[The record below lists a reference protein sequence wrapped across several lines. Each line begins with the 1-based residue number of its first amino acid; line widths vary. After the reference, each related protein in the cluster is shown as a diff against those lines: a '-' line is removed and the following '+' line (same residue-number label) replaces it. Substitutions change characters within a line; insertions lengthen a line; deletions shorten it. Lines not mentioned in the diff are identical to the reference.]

1 MPQYDIVGP
10 SKHPVRQML
19 PYYRGSSRP
28 HIERFAALAV
38 AALAAPV
45 PAGAVVLGPPPG
57 AVLSVEKLSPIDD
70 FLNDEIAAG
79 EIPGAIVLIQR
90 HGKPVYFKCF
100 GKRDVEKATPMTA
113 DTIFPIHSVTK
124 TITSVAA
131 MMLVDRGKIALD
143 DPVSKY
149 IPSFA
154 GLKVGVERKDTSGRP
169 VLDLVPLRRPITIE
183 DLLLH
188 TSGIT
193 YGFYGEGLVKSAY
206 AGIYLG
212 DFDNA
217 EFVERLA
224 KLPLAEQP
232 RTLWDYGHSIDVL
245 GRVIEVVSSQSLY
258 QFEKANLLDPLGMT
272 TTKFFLTDPAERARY
287 AQPLAKDRHVERN
300 SLNVTRWESGGGG
313 MVSTISDFARYGQM
327 LLNGGTLDGKT
338 YLRSATFAAMT
349 TDHIGPGSGVARN
362 YFYYPGDGF
371 GFGYG
376 FGIRTDPGNAVPPP
390 PGSLGEIKW
399 DGATGVYLV
408 VDRAQ
413 DMFFVVMQNSPFGR
427 MHVQVTLK
435 KIIYDAFEK

>member
-1 MPQYDIVGP
+1 M
-10 SKHPVRQML
+10 
-19 PYYRGSSRP
+19 SSR
-28 HIERFAALAV
+28 RSALRRLYAARLIAGTVAGLA
-38 AALAAPV
+38 AAPV
-45 PAGAVVLGPPPG
+45 AASDVAFGPRPG
-57 AVLSVEKLSPIDD
+57 AALSIEKLAPIES
-70 FLNDEIAAG
+70 FVNGEVAAG
-79 EIPGAIVLIQR
+79 RIPGACVLIQR
-90 HGKPVYFKCF
+90 HSQQIYRRCF
-100 GKRDVEKATPMTA
+100 GQRSPDQGVKLSA
-113 DTIFPIHSVTK
+113 DAIFPIHSVTK

-154 GLKVGVERKDTSGRP
+154 NMKVGVERKDESGRP

-193 YGFYGEGLVKSAY
+193 YGFYGEGLVKAAY

-217 EFVERLA
+217 GFAERVA
-224 KLPLAEQP
+224 KMPLAEQP

-245 GRVIEVVSSQSLY
+245 GRVIEVASGQSLY
-258 QFEKANLLDPLGMT
+258 QFEKTNLLDPLGMT

-287 AQPLAKDRHVERN
+287 AQPLDKDRHVERD
-300 SLNVTRWESGGGG
+300 SLHVTRWESGGGG
-313 MVSTISDFARYGQM
+313 MVSTIADFARYGQM

-338 YLRSATFAAMT
+338 YLSPATFKAMT
-349 TDHIGPGSGVARN
+349 TDHIGPEFGVARD
-362 YFYYPGDGF
+362 YYYYPGDGF

-390 PGSLGEIKW
+390 PGSPGEIKW
-399 DGATGVYLV
+399 DGATGTYIV
-408 VDRAQ
+408 VDRAE
-413 DMFFVVMQNSPFGR
+413 DMFFVVMQDSPSGR
-427 MHVQVTLK
+427 MHVITTVK

>member
-1 MPQYDIVGP
+1 MSPPNVASTRI
-10 SKHPVRQML
+10 S
-19 PYYRGSSRP
+19 
-28 HIERFAALAV
+28 AALIAAV
-38 AALAAPV
+38 SLAAPLS
-45 PAGAVVLGPPPG
+45 AGAVQLGPPPH
-57 AVLSVEKLSPIDD
+57 AVLSRDKLAAIDK
-70 FLNDEIAAG
+70 FINGEIASG
-79 EIPGAIVLIQR
+79 KIPGAIVLIQH
-90 HGKPVYFKCF
+90 HGQPVYFKCF
-100 GKRDVEKATPMTA
+100 GQRDVKKGTPMTA
-113 DTIFPIHSVTK
+113 DAIFPIHSVTK

-154 GLKVGVERKDTSGRP
+154 DMKVGVERKGDSGRT
-169 VLDLVPLRRPITIE
+169 VLGLVPLRRPIIIE

-206 AGIYLG
+206 DGIYLG

-217 EFVERLA
+217 GFAERIA

-232 RTLWDYGHSIDVL
+232 RTLWDYGHSTDVL
-245 GRVIEVVSSQSLY
+245 GRVIEVASGQSLY
-258 QFEKANLLDPLGMT
+258 QFEKENLLDPLGMT
-272 TTKFFLTDPAERARY
+272 ATKFFLTDPAERARY
-287 AQPLAKDRHVERN
+287 ARPLAKDRHVERN
-300 SLNVTRWESGGGG
+300 SLDVTRWESGGGG
-313 MVSTISDFARYGQM
+313 MVSTISDFARYAQM

-338 YLRSATFAAMT
+338 YLSPATFAAMT
-349 TDHIGPGSGVARN
+349 SDHIGPGSGVARN

-399 DGATGVYLV
+399 DGATGVYIV
-408 VDRAQ
+408 VDRAH
-413 DMFFVVMQNSPFGR
+413 DMFFVVMENSPSGR
-427 MHVQVTLK
+427 MPVEVTLK
-435 KIIYDAFEK
+435 KIVYDAFEN

>member
-1 MPQYDIVGP
+1 MSPPNVASTRI
-10 SKHPVRQML
+10 S
-19 PYYRGSSRP
+19 
-28 HIERFAALAV
+28 AALIAAV
-38 AALAAPV
+38 SLAAPLS
-45 PAGAVVLGPPPG
+45 AGAVQLGPPPH
-57 AVLSVEKLSPIDD
+57 AVLSRDKLAAIDK
-70 FLNDEIAAG
+70 FINGEIASG
-79 EIPGAIVLIQR
+79 RIPGAIVLIQH
-90 HGKPVYFKCF
+90 HGQPVYFKCF
-100 GKRDVEKATPMTA
+100 GQRDVEKGTPMTA
-113 DTIFPIHSVTK
+113 DAIFPIHSVTK

-154 GLKVGVERKDTSGRP
+154 DMKVGVERKGDSGRT
-169 VLDLVPLRRPITIE
+169 VLGLVPLRRPIIIE

-206 AGIYLG
+206 DGIYLG

-217 EFVERLA
+217 GFAERIA

-232 RTLWDYGHSIDVL
+232 RTLWDYGHSTDVL
-245 GRVIEVVSSQSLY
+245 GRVIEVASGQSLY
-258 QFEKANLLDPLGMT
+258 QFEKENLLDPLGMT
-272 TTKFFLTDPAERARY
+272 ATKFFLTDPAERARY
-287 AQPLAKDRHVERN
+287 ARPLAKDRHVERN
-300 SLNVTRWESGGGG
+300 SLDVTRWESGGGG
-313 MVSTISDFARYGQM
+313 MVSTISDFARYAQM

-338 YLRSATFAAMT
+338 YLSTATFAAMT
-349 TDHIGPGSGVARN
+349 SDHIGPGSGVARN

-399 DGATGVYLV
+399 DGATGVYIV

-413 DMFFVVMQNSPFGR
+413 DMFFVVMENSPSGR
-427 MHVQVTLK
+427 MPVEVTLK
-435 KIIYDAFEK
+435 KIIYDAFGN

>member
-1 MPQYDIVGP
+1 MSPPNVASTRI
-10 SKHPVRQML
+10 S
-19 PYYRGSSRP
+19 
-28 HIERFAALAV
+28 AALIAAV
-38 AALAAPV
+38 SLAAPLS
-45 PAGAVVLGPPPG
+45 AGAVQLGPPPH
-57 AVLSVEKLSPIDD
+57 AVLSRDKLAAIDK
-70 FLNDEIAAG
+70 FINGEIASG
-79 EIPGAIVLIQR
+79 RIPGAIVLIQH
-90 HGKPVYFKCF
+90 HGQPVYFKCF
-100 GKRDVEKATPMTA
+100 GQRDVEKGTPMTA
-113 DTIFPIHSVTK
+113 DAIFPIHSVTK

-154 GLKVGVERKDTSGRP
+154 DMKVGVERKGDSGRT
-169 VLDLVPLRRPITIE
+169 VLGLVPLRRPIIIE

-206 AGIYLG
+206 DGIYLG

-217 EFVERLA
+217 GFAERIA

-232 RTLWDYGHSIDVL
+232 RTLWDYGHSTDVL
-245 GRVIEVVSSQSLY
+245 GRVIEVASGQSLY
-258 QFEKANLLDPLGMT
+258 QFEKENLLDPLGMT
-272 TTKFFLTDPAERARY
+272 ATKFFLTDPAERARY
-287 AQPLAKDRHVERN
+287 ARPLAKDRHVERN
-300 SLNVTRWESGGGG
+300 SLDVTRWESGGGG
-313 MVSTISDFARYGQM
+313 MVSTISDFARYAQM

-338 YLRSATFAAMT
+338 YLSTATFAAMT
-349 TDHIGPGSGVARN
+349 SDHIGPGSGVARN

-399 DGATGVYLV
+399 DGATGVYIV

-413 DMFFVVMQNSPFGR
+413 DMFFVVMENSPSGR
-427 MHVQVTLK
+427 MPVEVTLK
-435 KIIYDAFEK
+435 KIIYDAFEN

>member
-1 MPQYDIVGP
+1 MLTRHAP
-10 SKHPVRQML
+10 SRTSASLFAIAAAISVA
-19 PYYRGSSRP
+19 SS
-28 HIERFAALAV
+28 HAA
-38 AALAAPV
+38 AADF
-45 PAGAVVLGPPPG
+45 GPPPG
-57 AVLSVEKLSPIDD
+57 AKLSIAKLAPIQSFVDS
-70 FLNDEIAAG
+70 EIAAKR
-79 EIPGAIVLIQR
+79 IPGAIVLIQR
-90 HGKPVYFKCF
+90 HGQPIYLQCF
-100 GKRDVEKATPMTA
+100 GKRNVETGTPMA
-113 DTIFPIHSVTK
+113 VDAIFPIHSVTK

-154 GLKVGVERKDTSGRP
+154 GMKVGLERKDDGGKP

-193 YGFYGEGLVKSAY
+193 YGFYGEGLVKAAY
-206 AGIYLG
+206 ADIYLG

-217 EFVERLA
+217 EFAERIA

-232 RTLWDYGHSIDVL
+232 RTLWDYGHSTDIL
-245 GRVIEVVSSQSLY
+245 GRVIEVASGQSLY
-258 QFEKANLLDPLGMT
+258 QFEKQNLLDPLGMT

-287 AQPLAKDRHVERN
+287 AQPLAEDRHFERN
-300 SLNVTRWESGGGG
+300 SLDVTRWESGGGG
-313 MVSTISDFARYGQM
+313 MVSTIADFARFGQM
-327 LLNGGTLDGKT
+327 LLNGGKLDGKT
-338 YLRSATFAAMT
+338 YLSPITFATLT
-349 TDHIGPGSGVARN
+349 TDHIGGGSGVARD
-362 YFYYPGDGF
+362 YFYFPGDGF

-376 FGIRTDPGNAVPPP
+376 FGIRTDPGNALPPP

-408 VDRAQ
+408 VDRTE
-413 DMFFVVMQNSPFGR
+413 DMFFVVMEDSPSGR
-427 MHVQVTLK
+427 MHVITTIK

>member
-1 MPQYDIVGP
+1 
-10 SKHPVRQML
+10 ML
-19 PYYRGSSRP
+19 WGNVALSR
-28 HIERFAALAV
+28 IAAALV
-38 AALAAPV
+38 AAVSLVAPLSAAT
-45 PAGAVVLGPPPG
+45 AQLGPPPH
-57 AVLSVEKLSPIDD
+57 AVLSLEKLSAIDD
-70 FLNDEIAAG
+70 FLNGEIDAG
-79 EIPGAIVLIQR
+79 NIPGAIVLIQR
-90 HGKPVYFKCF
+90 HGQPVYFKCF
-100 GKRDVEKATPMTA
+100 GKRDVEKGTPMTA
-113 DTIFPIHSVTK
+113 DAIFPIHSVSK

-154 GLKVGVERKDTSGRP
+154 GIKVGVERKDDSGKP
-169 VLDLVPLRRPITIE
+169 VLDLVPLRRPINIE

-193 YGFYGEGLVKSAY
+193 YGFYGEGLVKAAY

-217 EFVERLA
+217 EFAERIA
-224 KLPLAEQP
+224 KLPMAEQP
-232 RTLWDYGHSIDVL
+232 RTLWDYGHSADVL
-245 GRVIEVVSSQSLY
+245 GRVIEVASGQSLY
-258 QFEKANLLDPLGMT
+258 QFEKANLLDPVGMT

-287 AQPLAKDRHVERN
+287 ARPLAKDRHVERN
-300 SLNVTRWESGGGG
+300 PLHVTRWESGGGG
-313 MVSTISDFARYGQM
+313 MVSTISDFARYAQM

-338 YLRSATFAAMT
+338 YLSPATFAAMT

-399 DGATGVYLV
+399 DGATGVYFV

-413 DMFFVVMQNSPFGR
+413 DMFFVLMENSPSER

>member
-1 MPQYDIVGP
+1 MY
-10 SKHPVRQML
+10 SC
-19 PYYRGSSRP
+19 RP
-28 HIERFAALAV
+28 NALFAAILVAV
-38 AALAAPV
+38 SMARALPAA
-45 PAGAVVLGPPPG
+45 AVQLGPPPG
-57 AVLSVEKLSPIDD
+57 ATLSIEKLSRIDN
-70 FLNDEIAAG
+70 FINAEIATG
-79 EIPGAIVLIQR
+79 KIPGAIVLIQR
-90 HGKPVYFKCF
+90 HGKPVYFRTF
-100 GKRDVEKATPMTA
+100 GKRDVDAGIAMTEDA
-113 DTIFPIHSVTK
+113 IFPIHSVTK

-131 MMLVDRGKIALD
+131 MMLVDRGKIALE

-154 GLKVGVERKDTSGRP
+154 GMKVGVERKDETGKP
-169 VLDLVPLRRPITIE
+169 VLDLVALRRPITIE

-193 YGFYGEGLVKSAY
+193 YGFYGEGLVKAAY
-206 AGIYLG
+206 QGIYLG

-217 EFVERLA
+217 GFAERIA

-245 GRVIEVVSSQSLY
+245 GRIIEVASGQSLY
-258 QFEKANLLDPLGMT
+258 QFEKQNLLDPLGMT

-287 AQPLAKDRHVERN
+287 AKPLARDRHVERN
-300 SLNVTRWESGGGG
+300 SLDVTRWESGGGG

-327 LLNGGTLDGKT
+327 LLNGGTLDGET
-338 YLRSATFAAMT
+338 FLSPAAFAAMT
-349 TDHIGPGSGVARN
+349 TDHIGPGSGVERN

-376 FGIRTDPGNAVPPP
+376 FGIRTDPGNAVPRP

-399 DGATGVYLV
+399 DGATGVYIV

-413 DMFFVVMQNSPFGR
+413 DMFFVLMENAPSER
-427 MHVQVTLK
+427 MRIEVDLK

>member
-1 MPQYDIVGP
+1 M
-10 SKHPVRQML
+10 
-19 PYYRGSSRP
+19 
-28 HIERFAALAV
+28 AASVSLV
-38 AALAAPV
+38 ASLSAATV
-45 PAGAVVLGPPPG
+45 ELGPPPH
-57 AVLSVEKLSPIDD
+57 AVLSREKLSAIDD
-70 FLNDEIAAG
+70 FINGQIASG
-79 EIPGAIVLIQR
+79 NIPGAIVLVQH
-90 HGKPVYFKCF
+90 HGQPVYFKCF
-100 GKRDVEKATPMTA
+100 GKRDVEKGTPMA
-113 DTIFPIHSVTK
+113 EDAIFPIHSVTK

-154 GLKVGVERKDTSGRP
+154 GMEVGVERKDDSGRP
-169 VLDLVPLRRPITIE
+169 VLDLVPLRRPINIE

-193 YGFYGEGLVKSAY
+193 YGFYGEGLVKAAY
-206 AGIYLG
+206 GGIYLG

-217 EFVERLA
+217 GFAERIA

-232 RTLWDYGHSIDVL
+232 RALWDYGHSADVL
-245 GRVIEVVSSQSLY
+245 GRVIEVASGQSLY
-258 QFEKANLLDPLGMT
+258 EFEKTNLLDPLGMT

-300 SLNVTRWESGGGG
+300 SLDVTRWESGGGG

-338 YLRSATFAAMT
+338 YLSPATFAAMT
-349 TDHIGPGSGVARN
+349 TDHIGPGSGVARD

-376 FGIRTDPGNAVPPP
+376 FGIRTDPGIAVPPP

-399 DGATGVYLV
+399 DGATGVYIV

-413 DMFFVVMQNSPFGR
+413 DMFFVVMQDAPSGR

-435 KIIYDAFEK
+435 KIIYDAFESDAAKTR

>member
-1 MPQYDIVGP
+1 M
-10 SKHPVRQML
+10 
-19 PYYRGSSRP
+19 
-28 HIERFAALAV
+28 FARNLALSGTFISLV
-38 AALAAPV
+38 AAISLATPL
-45 PAGAVVLGPPPG
+45 PAAILQLGPRPG
-57 AVLSVEKLSPIDD
+57 AELSREKLSQIDD
-70 FLNDEIAAG
+70 FINGEIAAG
-79 EIPGAIVLIQR
+79 RIPGAIVLIQR

-100 GKRDVEKATPMTA
+100 GMRDVGRGTPMTPDA
-113 DTIFPIHSVTK
+113 IFPIHSVTK

-154 GLKVGVERKDTSGRP
+154 GVKVGIERKNGSGRA
-169 VLDLVPLRRPITIE
+169 VLNLVPPRRPINIE

-193 YGFYGEGLVKSAY
+193 YGFYGEGLVKAAY
-206 AGIYLG
+206 DGIYLG

-217 EFVERLA
+217 EFAERIS

-232 RTLWDYGHSIDVL
+232 RTLWDYGHSTDIL
-245 GRVIEVVSSQSLY
+245 GRVIEVVSGQSLY

-287 AQPLAKDRHVERN
+287 ARPLAKDRHVERN
-300 SLNVTRWESGGGG
+300 SLDITRWESGGGG
-313 MVSTISDFARYGQM
+313 MVSTIADFARYGQM

-338 YLRSATFAAMT
+338 YLSPPTFAAMT

-376 FGIRTDPGNAVPPP
+376 FGVRTDPGNAVPPP

-413 DMFFVVMQNSPFGR
+413 DMFFVMMEDSPFGR

-435 KIIYDAFEK
+435 KIIYDAFGN